1 MATFLIKSID
11 GDLPMYSCN
20 YRNQAIR
27 QADFFRLC
35 DTPCYILKKFS
46 KAGHDHIA
54 RIDYN
59 RERKCWEEQESKSN
73 KYLFEPFPIESN
85 LSKK

>member
-35 DTPCYILKKFS
+35 NKKCYILKQFS
-46 KAGHDHIA
+46 KDGHPHVV
-54 RIDYN
+54 RIEHDAN
-59 RERKCWEEQESKSN
+59 TNSW
-73 KYLFEPFPIESN
+73 IEKQSE
-85 LSKK
+85 KM